1 MNKGM
6 ISDSRLL
13 PSPLETVTSEDR
25 DKIRAIVRKAYGLA
39 AGMQAA
45 TRMLSRNCSP
55 SDPTKPVNTACCN
68 TNGLGCGDPT
78 DLAALQPGETVLD
91 LGSGPGFDCFVAA
104 LHVGKRG
111 RVVGIDFTPEMAQL
125 ARRNAAEAGVMTV
138 SFVLGDIERLP
149 TLDEVFDVVISNCV
163 INLCPDKTRV
173 LTEAHR
179 VLRRGGR
186 LAVSDIVALAPLP
199 REIVNDLALHAGCVA
214 GAATVD
220 EMSMALHESGFNS
233 VRIDIREESNK
244 LINAWAPDCG
254 FERFVAAANITA
266 TKY

>member
-1 MNKGM
+1 M
-6 ISDSRLL
+6 
-13 PSPLETVTSEDR
+13 PLDTATCEDR
-25 DKIRAIVRKAYGLA
+25 HKIRTIVRKAYGLA
-39 AGMQAA
+39 AGMQEE
-45 TRMLSRNCSP
+45 TRILSRN
-55 SDPTKPVNTACCN
+55 SDPTCCKMK
-68 TNGLGCGDPT
+68 GLGCGDPT
-78 DLAALQPGETVLD
+78 ALAALQPGETVLD

-104 LHVGKRG
+104 LHVGKSG

-125 ARRNAAEAGVMTV
+125 ARRNAAEAGVVTV
-138 SFVLGDIERLP
+138 SFILGDIERLP

-186 LAVSDIVALAPLP
+186 LAVSDIVALAPIP
-199 REIVNDLALHAGCVA
+199 REIVNDLALTAGCVA
-214 GAATVD
+214 GAASAD
-220 EMSMALHESGFNS
+220 EMSMALHEAGFNS

-244 LINAWAPDCG
+244 LINSWAPGCG
-254 FERFVAAANITA
+254 YERFVAAANITA